1 MKRSILFCAGLML
14 ACALCCLT
22 NAAKAEVTLPAIIGS
37 HMVLQSGT
45 ALTIWGW
52 ANDGEEVTVSIGD
65 IEGTVKAD
73 ANGEWLVKLPPM
85 PANPEPIEMTVS
97 GTNTIKLTDILV
109 GEVWIGSGQSNM
121 QWSVAASDNATEE
134 IAAANY
140 PKMRLF
146 LVPLVPSG
154 KPAKNV
160 NAAWTVCTPDTV
172 KQFSAVCYYFGR
184 ELHKSLNIPVGMI
197 ASSWGGTAIQPWI
210 PPAGFDG
217 VPELEGERKQI
228 DSLRTGYQT
237 ALKNKLP
244 ELKAWLEASDKA
256 VESGQSIAEPPAMP
270 GNPFNSNGAITGLY
284 NGMIHPLAPF
294 AIRGALWY
302 QGEAN
307 VGQGMHYHDLMKGLI
322 LGWRTVWSQGD
333 FPFLFVQL
341 APFDYGPNRKPTDLP
356 ELWEAQ
362 TATLDV
368 PNTGIAVTTDI
379 SNIHD
384 IHPRNKQEVGRRLAL
399 WALAKSYGKSDV
411 VFSGPIYESMAVE
424 EKRIR
429 VKFQYAEGG
438 LMARDPG
445 APRLNWFSIAGADKK
460 FVPATAT
467 IDGESV
473 VVESPEVSAPVA
485 VRFGWNQ
492 IAEPN
497 LANKAGLPAAPF
509 RTDHWSDA
517 TAASQ

>member
-1 MKRSILFCAGLML
+1 MKHFLFSLAGLML
-14 ACALCCLT
+14 ACGLSCSSRE
-22 NAAKAEVTLPAIIGS
+22 AKAEVSLPAIIGS

-52 ANDGEEVTVSIGD
+52 ANDGEEVTVSIGE
-65 IEGTVKAD
+65 IKATVKAD
-73 ANGEWLVKLPPM
+73 ANGDWLVKLPPM
-85 PANPEPIEMTVS
+85 PSNAEPVEMTVT
-97 GTNTIKLTDILV
+97 GTNTIQLTDVLV

-121 QWSVAASDNATEE
+121 QWSVAASDNAAEE

-140 PKMRLF
+140 PKIRLF
-146 LVPLVPSG
+146 SVPLVPAG
-154 KPAKNV
+154 RPAKNV
-160 NAAWTVCTPDTV
+160 NAAWTVCTPDVV
-172 KQFSAVCYYFGR
+172 KPFSAVCYYFGR
-184 ELHKSLNIPVGMI
+184 ELHKSLNVPVGMI

-210 PPAGFDG
+210 PPAGLEG
-217 VPELEGERKQI
+217 VPELEGERKQLEA
-228 DSLRTGYQT
+228 LRTSYQA

-244 ELKAWLEASDKA
+244 ELKAWLNVAEKA
-256 VESGQSIAEPPAMP
+256 IVAGQPIAEPPAMP
-270 GNPFNSNGAITGLY
+270 ANPVNSNSGITGLY

-322 LGWRTVWSQGD
+322 LGWRTAWSQGD

-341 APFDYGPNRKPTDLP
+341 APFQYGGNAVALP

-362 TATLDV
+362 TATLKV
-368 PNTGIAVTTDI
+368 PNSGMAVTTDI
-379 SNIHD
+379 SDIRD

-411 VFSGPIYESMAVE
+411 VYSGPIYDSMSVE

-429 VKFQYAEGG
+429 LKFQHADGG
-438 LMARDPG
+438 LTARDGKP
-445 APRLNWFSIAGADKK
+445 LNWFSIAAADKK

-473 VVESPEVSAPVA
+473 VVESAEVSSPVA

-497 LANKAGLPAAPF
+497 LANQAGLPASPF
-509 RTDHWSDA
+509 RTDNWSDA
-517 TAASQ
+517 TAAAP

>member
-1 MKRSILFCAGLML
+1 MKRFSFSVFIFA
-14 ACALCCLT
+14 ACALCCAGGSLQ
-22 NAAKAEVTLPAIIGS
+22 AEVTLPAVIGS

-45 ALTIWGW
+45 AQTIWGW
-52 ANDGEEVTVSIGD
+52 ANEGEEVTVAVGD
-65 IEGTVKAD
+65 IKATVKTD
-73 ANGEWLVKLPPM
+73 ANGDWLVKLPPM
-85 PANPEPIEMTVS
+85 PAGGEPLEMTIS

-121 QWSVAASDNATEE
+121 QWPVTASANANEE

-146 LVPLVPSG
+146 LVPLVPAG

-172 KQFSAVCYYFGR
+172 KGFSAVCYFFGR
-184 ELHKSLNIPVGMI
+184 ELHKSLNVPVGMI

-217 VPELEGERKQI
+217 VKELEGERKQI
-228 DSLRTGYQT
+228 ESLRTGYQA

-244 ELKAWLEASDKA
+244 ELKSWLEAAEKA
-256 VESGQSIAEPPAMP
+256 VAAGTPIAEPLAMP
-270 GNPFNSNGAITGLY
+270 GNPFNSNGVFTGLY

-322 LGWRTVWSQGD
+322 LGWRTVWAQGD

-341 APFDYGPNRKPTDLP
+341 APFQYGTSPQALP

-362 TATLDV
+362 TATLKV
-368 PNTGIAVTTDI
+368 PNTGMAVTTDI
-379 SNIHD
+379 SDIRD

-399 WALAKSYGKSDV
+399 WALARFYGKSDLV
-411 VFSGPIYESMAVE
+411 YSGPIYESMEAEGSRV
-424 EKRIR
+424 R
-429 VKFQYAEGG
+429 VKFRYADGG
-438 LMARDPG
+438 LTARDGKP
-445 APRLNWFSIAGADKK
+445 LNWFSLAGSDKK

-467 IDGESV
+467 IDGETV
-473 VVESPEVSAPVA
+473 VVENASVSSPVA

-497 LANKAGLPAAPF
+497 LANKSGLPASPF
-509 RTDHWSDA
+509 RTDNWSDA
-517 TAASQ
+517 VSAPAP